1 MDTNMDTIMDNNKFT
16 QTPSIVTEKQKQ
28 KKKKKKKKKKKV
40 SYNDMMAQILK
51 PTITDEERIQLKKN
65 SLEQN
70 ALGGGR
76 FSKMEKI

>member
-1 MDTNMDTIMDNNKFT
+1 MDTNMDNKST
-16 QTPSIVTEKQKQ
+16 QTPTVEKPIETE
-28 KKKKKKKKKKKV
+28 KKKKKKKKKL

-51 PTITDEERIQLKKN
+51 PTISNEERMRLKKE
-65 SLEQN
+65 SMEQN